1 MLIILFSVLRGL
13 LTGSL
18 TRAVI
23 MDHLD
28 WFAPG
33 SKDVEDEVFE
43 LARVVSSGGFVLWR
57 SAARQ
62 PWYQEVYVDVTFHL
76 LPGLTWRVYI

>member
-1 MLIILFSVLRGL
+1 MLNLGGSVLRGL
-13 LTGSL
+13 SSDSL

-33 SKDVEDEVFE
+33 SEDVEDEVSE
-43 LARVVSSGGFVLWR
+43 LARVLSSGGFVLWR

-62 PWYQEVYVDVTFHL
+62 PWYQDV
-76 LPGLTWRVYI
+76 

>member
-1 MLIILFSVLRGL
+1 MDRVFDETCLILGFSVLRGL
-13 LTGSL
+13 PTGSL

-28 WFAPG
+28 WFAPE
-33 SKDVEDEVFE
+33 SKDAEDEVSE
-43 LARVVSSGGFVLWR
+43 LARVLSPGGFVLWR

-62 PWYQEVYVDVTFHL
+62 PWYQEV
-76 LPGLTWRVYI
+76 

>member
-1 MLIILFSVLRGL
+1 MYEACLLLVSVLRGL
-13 LTGSL
+13 STGSL

-33 SKDVEDEVFE
+33 SKDVDDEVTE
-43 LARVVSSGGFVLWR
+43 LARVLSSGGFVLWR

-62 PWYQEVYVDVTFHL
+62 PWYQDV
-76 LPGLTWRVYI
+76 

>member
-1 MLIILFSVLRGL
+1 
-13 LTGSL
+13 
-18 TRAVI
+18 

-33 SKDVEDEVFE
+33 SKDVDDEVTE
-43 LARVVSSGGFVLWR
+43 LARVLSSGGFVLWR

-62 PWYQEVYVDVTFHL
+62 PWYQDV
-76 LPGLTWRVYI
+76 

>member
-1 MLIILFSVLRGL
+1 LVNVLRGL
-13 LTGSL
+13 STASL

-28 WFAPG
+28 WFAPR
-33 SKDVEDEVFE
+33 SKDIDNEVSE
-43 LARVVSSGGFVLWR
+43 LARVLSSGGFVLWR

-62 PWYQEVYVDVTFHL
+62 PWYQDV
-76 LPGLTWRVYI
+76 

>member
-1 MLIILFSVLRGL
+1 
-13 LTGSL
+13 
-18 TRAVI
+18 

-33 SKDVEDEVFE
+33 SKDVEDEVTE

-62 PWYQEVYVDVTFHL
+62 PWYQDVYVNVIVADRRLSLSHVPAL
-76 LPGLTWRVYI
+76 DDAICI